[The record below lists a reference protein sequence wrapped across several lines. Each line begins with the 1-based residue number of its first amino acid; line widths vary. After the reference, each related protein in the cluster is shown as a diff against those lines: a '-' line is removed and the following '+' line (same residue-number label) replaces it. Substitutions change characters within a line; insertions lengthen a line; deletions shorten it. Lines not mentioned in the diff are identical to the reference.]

1 MVLMT
6 QPLRIVALI
15 SGGGTTLQNL
25 IDRQAAG
32 RLGGQLVGVVSSRAD
47 AFGVE
52 RARRAGLPVTVV
64 ERANRP
70 HGRFA
75 AEVWEAVRAFTPDL
89 VCFAGW
95 LHLLPIAADFRLK
108 VLNIHPALLPAFGGK
123 GMYGRRVHEAV
134 LAYGA
139 KVSGCTVHF
148 ADDTYDTGPILV
160 QKCVPVEEGDDPDA
174 LAVRVFAAE
183 CEAYPEAIG
192 LIAAGRVRVE
202 GRRVV
207 IAG

>member
-1 MVLMT
+1 MT
-6 QPLRIVALI
+6 EPFRIVALI

-32 RLGGQLVGVVSSRAD
+32 RLAGQLVGVVSSRAD
-47 AFGVE
+47 AFGVG
-52 RARRAGLPVTVV
+52 RARRAGLPVSVV
-64 ERANRP
+64 EKTGSMR
-70 HGRFA
+70 GQFA
-75 AEVWEAVRAFTPDL
+75 GTVWEAVRGFSPDL

-95 LHLLPIAADFRLK
+95 LNLLPIAADFRQK

-123 GMYGRRVHEAV
+123 GMYGRHAHEAV

-160 QKCVPVEEGDDPDA
+160 QRCVPVEEGDDPDS
-174 LAVRVFAAE
+174 LAARVFAAE

-207 IAG
+207 ISG